1 MARTPR
7 ANPTPAAT
15 QHNTQTQR
23 APPPPRDESEG
34 WRRLSRRAWKEKF
47 AAFVR
52 RPRDGRRAL
61 QAVVSGEDAAGNA
74 RGVGVPVDLCELAR
88 FDAGAAQ
95 GLLRGPEKLLP
106 VFDEALNDCVQE
118 LLQSPTMARHPDWH
132 ARKARARLCHCPP
145 LPAHRKPNV
154 SALRCG
160 DVGPLVQIEG
170 TVVRTGAVRVLEAAR
185 TYRCLDHRCDC
196 TFVVTPDATQGNIFE
211 APKRCPGQEGGCGSR
226 RFAEVERENADYQ
239 ELRVQEHVERLG
251 VGAIPRSLTVVV
263 THDLAD
269 ASTAGDAVAVVGYLE
284 RVWQP
289 HYKDVRVDVDLVLR
303 ACDVRPVSA
312 AHAPGAARATKED
325 VTAFKALWRRAERSK
340 APLVARDVLIDSVC
354 PRIFGRRT
362 LKLAVLLT
370 AVGGVG
376 SDERDADEGGDGTR
390 TRGTPHLLLV
400 GDPGTGKSQFLRF
413 MAKLAPRSIL
423 TTGCGTTSA
432 GLTCSAVKD
441 NGAWTLEAGALVL
454 ADRGVCCIDEFG
466 AIKAGDR
473 AAIHEAMEQQTLSVA
488 KAGLVCTLAAR
499 CAVMACCNPK
509 GGAFDNRADLSVNT
523 SLPPSLLS
531 RFDVI
536 LVVVDAPDAPWDT
549 AVSAQILNASIRPG
563 AGTLDPFADDG
574 SGERPGK
581 RKRVAPRPKAWSLDK
596 LRRYVAHVREKYK
609 PTIGD
614 DAARIVEAY
623 YARQRR
629 GATAVGGRATI
640 RMLESLVRI
649 AQAHARLCCRDECN
663 AQDAVVA
670 CLLVDKSMGQNV
682 SFSAETDPI
691 AELTVSTDS
700 DAYYLYQYAQ
710 VSAALG
716 LGCD

>member
-7 ANPTPAAT
+7 ATPTPART
-15 QHNTQTQR
+15 QQRTQQSPR
-23 APPPPRDESEG
+23 PPPNESEG
-34 WRRLSRRAWKEKF
+34 WRRLSKDAWKEKF

-61 QAVVSGEDAAGNA
+61 QAVVSGEDAAGDA
-74 RGVGVPVDLCELAR
+74 RGVGVPIDLCELAR

-95 GLLRGPEKLLP
+95 GLLRWPEKLLP
-106 VFDEALNDCVQE
+106 VFDEALNDGVQK
-118 LLQSPTMARHPDWH
+118 LLASQTASRHPDWRE
-132 ARKARARLCHCPP
+132 RKARARLRHCPP
-145 LPAHRKPNV
+145 LSAHRKPNV

-170 TVVRTGAVRVLEAAR
+170 TVVRTGAVRVLEAQR
-185 TYRCLDHRCDC
+185 WYRCLDQRCEHV
-196 TFVVTPDATQGNIFE
+196 FAVKPDAAQGNVFE
-211 APKRCPGQEGGCGSR
+211 APKRCPGQDGSCGSR
-226 RFAEVERENADYQ
+226 RFVEVERENADYQ

-269 ASTAGDAVAVVGYLE
+269 ASTAGDAVAVTGYLE
-284 RVWQP
+284 RRWQP

-303 ACDVRPVSA
+303 ACDVRPVAA
-312 AHAPGAARATKED
+312 AHAPGAARATEED
-325 VTAFKALWRRAERSK
+325 VAAFRALWRRAARSQ
-340 APLVARDVLIDSVC
+340 APLAARDVLIDSVC

-376 SDERDADEGGDGTR
+376 SDERDQDDEEHVTR

-441 NGAWTLEAGALVL
+441 NGEWTLEAGALVL
-454 ADRGVCCIDEFG
+454 ADKGVCCIDEFG

-499 CAVMACCNPK
+499 CAVMACANPK
-509 GGAFDNRADLSVNT
+509 GGVFDSRADLSVNT

-536 LVVVDAPDAPWDT
+536 LVVVDAPDASWDR
-549 AVSAQILNASIRPG
+549 AVSAQILNSSIRPG
-563 AGTLDPFADDG
+563 CGSLDPLDDG
-574 SGERPGK
+574 DERPAK
-581 RKRVAPRPKAWSLDK
+581 RKRVAPRPKAWSLDR
-596 LRRYVAHVREKYK
+596 LRRYVAYVREQFK
-609 PTIGD
+609 PTLGD
-614 DAARIVEAY
+614 DAARVVEAY

-629 GATAVGGRATI
+629 GAAAASGRATI
-640 RMLESLVRI
+640 RMLESLVRL
-649 AQAHARLCCRDECN
+649 AQAHARLCCRPECN

-670 CLLVDKSMGQNV
+670 CLLVDKSMAQNAV
-682 SFSAETDPI
+682 FAAETDPI

-716 LGCD
+716 LGGE